1 MAVAA
6 KVASALGHQRVL
18 RMHQRAL
25 NLGGFAGDES
35 IQAAHALI
43 QVNFGIVAPPTMGLQ
58 SWMIMTN
65 IKQRLFEA
73 FRKDHAILGRG
84 LYDMEMAISGGDAAR
99 AKALADQ
106 LDWDVGAHIAF
117 EEYDFYPALK
127 VFLSKAEVEKMYA
140 EHADGA
146 RTLADVVALNA
157 DAPISTDVKD
167 RLLSGVREMEHHVSE
182 CGELFGALGGVSEE
196 EMESLY
202 ARLESWRR
210 KAPRWSELAESKQQ
224 SRAD

>member
-1 MAVAA
+1 
-6 KVASALGHQRVL
+6 
-18 RMHQRAL
+18 
-25 NLGGFAGDES
+25 
-35 IQAAHALI
+35 
-43 QVNFGIVAPPTMGLQ
+43 
-58 SWMIMTN
+58 MTN

-84 LYDMEMAISGGDAAR
+84 LYDLEMAISGGDVVQ

-117 EEYDFYPALK
+117 EEHDFYPALNA
-127 VFLSKAEVEKMYA
+127 FLSTAEVEEMYA

-146 RTLADVVALNA
+146 RTLARVVALDE
-157 DAPISTDVKD
+157 DAPMTADVKD

-196 EMESLY
+196 EMASLY

-210 KAPRWSELAESKQQ
+210 KAPRWSELADSKQQ